1 MVTRSLKCVDGYGSS
16 NLNSESEF
24 SYCSSQASGDIFLS
38 SFFVVVVVVGGGG
51 GGGGDVVVVV
61 VVVFSSDVCSV

>member
-24 SYCSSQASGDIFLS
+24 SYCSCQVSSDIFLS
-38 SFFVVVVVVGGGG
+38 SF
-51 GGGGDVVVVV
+51 VVVVV
-61 VVVFSSDVCSV
+61 VVVVVAAAAAVVFSTDVCSV